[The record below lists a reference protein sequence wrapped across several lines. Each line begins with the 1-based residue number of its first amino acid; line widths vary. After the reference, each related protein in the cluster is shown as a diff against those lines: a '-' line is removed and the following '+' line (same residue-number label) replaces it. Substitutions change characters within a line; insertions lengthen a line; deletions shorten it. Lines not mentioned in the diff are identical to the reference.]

1 MKKIKFYLLTFIIVF
16 NGCKKSGDDEDPNII
31 RIETDLEISDFI
43 WKGLNQYYYW
53 QESVVNLS
61 DSKKENESDYAYY
74 LSQNTNPETFFN
86 SLLHPD
92 DNFSWI
98 VDDYIELENMLQGI
112 DNSDGMEFGL
122 YVECNDQNIFGFVR
136 YVQKG
141 SDAESKGVKRG
152 MVFSDINGTR
162 LNRDNY
168 RDLLYNQTS
177 NSYTVKFSQ
186 ISYNQ
191 NNQCANIIPGQEDI
205 TLVKSR
211 IVKNPI
217 HISKIIEIQGQ
228 KVGYL
233 MYNQFVGVV
242 ESEGKDYNSELN
254 NVFSNFLSNGIN
266 DLVVD
271 LRYNPGGRISTSINL
286 ASMITGKFNNQVFA
300 KERWNSKLMNYWD
313 ENSPESLLNRF
324 TNKLSNNESIFS
336 LNLDRVFVLT
346 SARTASASE
355 LLINGLDPYIDVI
368 HIGDFTVGKNQGSI
382 TVYDYINDSRDKNPN
397 HMYAMQPIVLKIANS
412 DGYADYT
419 DGLEPSTEVEEDI
432 QNLGILGDPTEPLL
446 ATTLNLISGTGK
458 FKIPKAKLTKKFL
471 VKDPEM
477 LKKQKMFVEKKLLF
491 YNR

>member
-1 MKKIKFYLLTFIIVF
+1 MKKFKLCLLALILVF
-16 NGCKKSGDDEDPNII
+16 SSCKKSDDEDPNII
-31 RIETDLEISDFI
+31 RIETDLEIIDFI

-61 DSKKENESDYAYY
+61 DSKKESESDYAYF
-74 LSQNTNPETFFN
+74 LSQNPDPENFFN

-98 VDDYIELENMLQGI
+98 VDDYVELENMLQGI
-112 DNSDGMEFGL
+112 DISDGMEFGL

-136 YVQKG
+136 YVQKD

-152 MVFSDINGTR
+152 MVFSNINGTR
-162 LNRDNY
+162 LTRDNY
-168 RDLLYNQTS
+168 RDLLFNDTNS
-177 NSYTVKFSQ
+177 SYTIRFSE

-191 NNQCANIIPGQEDI
+191 NNQCANIIPGQEDL
-205 TLVKSR
+205 TLIKSR

-217 HISKIIEIQGQ
+217 HISKIIENEGQ
-228 KVGYL
+228 KIGYL
-233 MYNQFVGVV
+233 MYNQFLGVV

-254 NVFSNFLSNGIN
+254 DAFSNFLSNGIN
-266 DLVVD
+266 DLVID

-286 ASMITGKFNNQVFA
+286 ASMITGQFNNQVFA

-324 TNKLSNNESIFS
+324 TNKLGNNQSIFS

-397 HMYAMQPIVLKIANS
+397 HMYAMQPIVLKIGNVA
-412 DGYADYT
+412 GYT
-419 DGLEPSTEVEEDI
+419 DFPNGLEPDI
-432 QNLGILGDPTEPLL
+432 FIKESLLNPGILGDIEEPLL
-446 ATTLNLISGTGK
+446 KIAIDQISGDAISIENNYL
-458 FKIPKAKLTKKFL
+458 FKEISTPKDEIK
-471 VKDPEM
+471 
-477 LKKQKMFVEKKLLF
+477 EKIILDEIIIK
-491 YNR
+491 

>member
-1 MKKIKFYLLTFIIVF
+1 MKKFKFYLLALILVF
-16 NGCKKSGDDEDPNII
+16 SSCKKSDDEDPNII
-31 RIETDLEISDFI
+31 RIETDLEIIDFI

-61 DSKKENESDYAYY
+61 DSKKESESDYAYF
-74 LSQNTNPETFFN
+74 LSQNPDPENFFN
-86 SLLHPD
+86 TLLHPD

-98 VDDYIELENMLQGI
+98 VDDYVELENMLQGI
-112 DNSDGMEFGL
+112 DISDGMEFGL

-136 YVQKG
+136 YVQKD

-152 MVFSDINGTR
+152 MVFSNINGTR
-162 LNRDNY
+162 LTRDNY
-168 RDLLYNQTS
+168 RDLLFNNS
-177 NSYTVKFSQ
+177 SSSYTIRFSE

-191 NNQCANIIPGQEDI
+191 NNQCANIIPGQEDL
-205 TLVKSR
+205 TLIKSR

-217 HISKIIEIQGQ
+217 HISKIIENGGQ
-228 KVGYL
+228 KIGYL
-233 MYNQFVGVV
+233 MYNQFLGVV

-254 NVFSNFLSNGIN
+254 DAFANFLSNGIN
-266 DLVVD
+266 DLVID

-286 ASMITGKFNNQVFA
+286 ASMITGQFNNQVFA

-324 TNKLSNNESIFS
+324 TNKLGNNQSIFS

-397 HMYAMQPIVLKIANS
+397 HMYAMQPIVLKIGNVA
-412 DGYADYT
+412 GYTDFP
-419 DGLEPSTEVEEDI
+419 DGLEPDI
-432 QNLGILGDPTEPLL
+432 FIKESLLNPGILGDMAEPLL
-446 ATTLNLISGTGK
+446 KIAIDQISGDAISIENNYLFNEISTPEDELK
-458 FKIPKAKLTKKFL
+458 EKIIVDDIIIK
-471 VKDPEM
+471 
-477 LKKQKMFVEKKLLF
+477 
-491 YNR
+491 

>member
-1 MKKIKFYLLTFIIVF
+1 MKKFKLCLLALILVF
-16 NGCKKSGDDEDPNII
+16 SSCKKSDDEDPNII
-31 RIETDLEISDFI
+31 RIETDLEIIDFI

-61 DSKKENESDYAYY
+61 DSKKESESDYAYF
-74 LSQNTNPETFFN
+74 LSQNPDPENFFN

-98 VDDYIELENMLQGI
+98 VDDYVELENMLQGI
-112 DNSDGMEFGL
+112 DISDGMEFGL

-136 YVQKG
+136 YVQKD

-152 MVFSDINGTR
+152 MVFSNINGTR
-162 LNRDNY
+162 LTRDNY
-168 RDLLYNQTS
+168 RDLLFNDTNS
-177 NSYTVKFSQ
+177 SYTIRFSE

-191 NNQCANIIPGQEDI
+191 NNQCANIIPGQEDL
-205 TLVKSR
+205 TLIKSR

-217 HISKIIEIQGQ
+217 HISKIIENEGQ
-228 KVGYL
+228 KIGYL
-233 MYNQFVGVV
+233 MYNQFLGVV

-254 NVFSNFLSNGIN
+254 DAFSNFLSNGIN
-266 DLVVD
+266 DLVID

-286 ASMITGKFNNQVFA
+286 ASMITGQFNNQVFA

-324 TNKLSNNESIFS
+324 TNKLSNNQSIFS

-397 HMYAMQPIVLKIANS
+397 HMYAMQPIVLKIGNVA
-412 DGYADYT
+412 GYT
-419 DGLEPSTEVEEDI
+419 DFPNGLEPDI
-432 QNLGILGDPTEPLL
+432 FIKESLLNPGILGDIEEPLL
-446 ATTLNLISGTGK
+446 KIAIDQISGDAISIENNYL
-458 FKIPKAKLTKKFL
+458 FKEISTPKDEIK
-471 VKDPEM
+471 
-477 LKKQKMFVEKKLLF
+477 EKIILDEIIIK
-491 YNR
+491 

>member
-1 MKKIKFYLLTFIIVF
+1 MERIKFYLLASTVVFI
-16 NGCKKSGDDEDPNII
+16 GCKKSGDDEDPNII

-141 SDAESKGVKRG
+141 SDAEFKGVKRG

-162 LNRDNY
+162 LNRENY
-168 RDLLYNQTS
+168 KDLLYNQTS

-211 IVKNPI
+211 VVKNPI

-242 ESEGKDYNSELN
+242 ESEGKNYNSELN
-254 NVFSNFLSNGIN
+254 NVFSDFLSNGIN
-266 DLVVD
+266 DLVID

-286 ASMITGKFNNQVFA
+286 ASMITGQFNNQVFA

-336 LNLDRVFVLT
+336 LNLDRVFILT

-397 HMYAMQPIVLKIANS
+397 HMYAMQPIVLKIGNVA
-412 DGYADYT
+412 GYT
-419 DGLEPSTEVEEDI
+419 DFPNGLEPDI
-432 QNLGILGDPTEPLL
+432 FMKESLLNPGVLGDVEEPLL
-446 ATTLNLISGTGK
+446 KIAIDQIFGNASLIDNNYL
-458 FKIPKAKLTKKFL
+458 FKEIPSPL
-471 VKDPEM
+471 DE
-477 LKKQKMFVEKKLLF
+477 LKERIIIDDKIIE
-491 YNR
+491 

>member
-1 MKKIKFYLLTFIIVF
+1 MKKFKICLLALILVF
-16 NGCKKSGDDEDPNII
+16 SSCKKSDVEDPNII
-31 RIETDLEISDFI
+31 RIETDLEIIDFI

-61 DSKKENESDYAYY
+61 DSKKESESDYAYF
-74 LSQNTNPETFFN
+74 LSQNPNPENFFN

-98 VDDYIELENMLQGI
+98 VDDYVELENMLQGI
-112 DNSDGMEFGL
+112 DISDGMEFGL

-136 YVQKG
+136 YVQKD

-152 MVFSDINGTR
+152 MVFSNINGTR
-162 LNRDNY
+162 LSRDNY
-168 RDLLYNQTS
+168 RDLLFNNNDS
-177 NSYTVKFSQ
+177 SYTIRFSE

-191 NNQCANIIPGQEDI
+191 NNQCANIIPGQEDL
-205 TLVKSR
+205 TLIKSR

-217 HISKIIEIQGQ
+217 HISKIIENEGQ
-228 KVGYL
+228 KIGYL
-233 MYNQFVGVV
+233 MYNQFLGVV

-254 NVFSNFLSNGIN
+254 DAFSNFLSNGIN
-266 DLVVD
+266 DLVID

-286 ASMITGKFNNQVFA
+286 ASMITGQFNNQVFA

-324 TNKLSNNESIFS
+324 TNKLGNNQSIFS

-397 HMYAMQPIVLKIANS
+397 HMYAMQPIVLKIGNVA
-412 DGYADYT
+412 GYTDFP
-419 DGLEPSTEVEEDI
+419 DGLEPDI
-432 QNLGILGDPTEPLL
+432 FIKESLLNPGILGDIEEPLL
-446 ATTLNLISGTGK
+446 KIAIDQISGDAISIENNYL
-458 FKIPKAKLTKKFL
+458 FKEISTPKDEIK
-471 VKDPEM
+471 
-477 LKKQKMFVEKKLLF
+477 EKIILDEIIIK
-491 YNR
+491 

>member
-1 MKKIKFYLLTFIIVF
+1 MKKFKFCLLALILVF
-16 NGCKKSGDDEDPNII
+16 SSCKKSDDEDPNII
-31 RIETDLEISDFI
+31 RIETDLEIIDFI

-61 DSKKENESDYAYY
+61 DSKKESESEYAYF
-74 LSQNTNPETFFN
+74 LSQNPDPKNFFN

-98 VDDYIELENMLQGI
+98 VDDYVELENMLQGI
-112 DNSDGMEFGL
+112 DISDGMEFGL

-136 YVQKG
+136 YVQKD

-152 MVFSDINGTR
+152 MVFSNINGTR
-162 LNRDNY
+162 LTRENY
-168 RDLLYNQTS
+168 RDLLFNNTS
-177 NSYTVKFSQ
+177 SSYTIRFSE

-191 NNQCANIIPGQEDI
+191 NNQCANIIPGQEDL
-205 TLVKSR
+205 TLIKSR

-217 HISKIIEIQGQ
+217 HISKIIENGGQ
-228 KVGYL
+228 KIGYL
-233 MYNQFVGVV
+233 MYNQFLGVV

-254 NVFSNFLSNGIN
+254 DAFYDFLTNGIN
-266 DLVVD
+266 DLVID

-286 ASMITGKFNNQVFA
+286 ASMITGQFNNQVFA

-324 TNKLSNNESIFS
+324 INKLDNNQSIFS
-336 LNLDRVFVLT
+336 LNLDRVFILT

-397 HMYAMQPIVLKIANS
+397 HMYAMQPIVLKIGNVA
-412 DGYADYT
+412 GYTDFP
-419 DGLEPSTEVEEDI
+419 DGLEPDI
-432 QNLGILGDPTEPLL
+432 FIKESLLNPGILGDIEEPLL
-446 ATTLNLISGTGK
+446 KIAIDQISGDAISIENNYL
-458 FKIPKAKLTKKFL
+458 FKEIST
-471 VKDPEM
+471 PEDE
-477 LKKQKMFVEKKLLF
+477 LKEKIIVDDIIIK
-491 YNR
+491 

>member
-1 MKKIKFYLLTFIIVF
+1 MKKIKFYLLALIIVF

-168 RDLLYNQTS
+168 RDLLYNQANNT
-177 NSYTVKFSQ
+177 YTVKFSQ

-266 DLVVD
+266 DLVID

-286 ASMITGKFNNQVFA
+286 ASMITGQFNNQVFA

-336 LNLDRVFVLT
+336 LNLDRVFILT

-397 HMYAMQPIVLKIANS
+397 HMYAMQPIVLKIGNVA
-412 DGYADYT
+412 GYADFPN
-419 DGLEPSTEVEEDI
+419 GLEPDI
-432 QNLGILGDPTEPLL
+432 FIKESLLNPGILGDIEEPLL
-446 ATTLNLISGTGK
+446 KIAIDQIFGNASLIDNNYL
-458 FKIPKAKLTKKFL
+458 FKEIPSPL
-471 VKDPEM
+471 DE
-477 LKKQKMFVEKKLLF
+477 LKERIIIDDKIIK
-491 YNR
+491 

>member
-1 MKKIKFYLLTFIIVF
+1 MKKFKLCLLALILVF
-16 NGCKKSGDDEDPNII
+16 SSCKKSDDEDPNII
-31 RIETDLEISDFI
+31 RIETDLEIIDFI

-61 DSKKENESDYAYY
+61 DSRKESESDYAYF
-74 LSQNTNPETFFN
+74 LSQNPNPENFFN

-98 VDDYIELENMLQGI
+98 VDDYVELENMLQGI
-112 DNSDGMEFGL
+112 DISDGMEFGL

-136 YVQKG
+136 YVQKD

-152 MVFSDINGTR
+152 MVFSNINGTR
-162 LNRDNY
+162 LTRDNY
-168 RDLLYNQTS
+168 RDLLFNNNES
-177 NSYTVKFSQ
+177 SYTIRFSE

-191 NNQCANIIPGQEDI
+191 NNQCANIIPGQEDL
-205 TLVKSR
+205 TLIKSR

-217 HISKIIEIQGQ
+217 HISKIIENEGQ
-228 KVGYL
+228 KIGYL
-233 MYNQFVGVV
+233 MYNQFLGVV

-254 NVFSNFLSNGIN
+254 NAFSNFLSNGIN
-266 DLVVD
+266 DLVID

-286 ASMITGKFNNQVFA
+286 ASMITGQFNNQVFA

-324 TNKLSNNESIFS
+324 TNKLGNNQSIFS

-397 HMYAMQPIVLKIANS
+397 HMYAMQPIVLKIGNVA
-412 DGYADYT
+412 GYTDFP
-419 DGLEPSTEVEEDI
+419 DGLEPDI
-432 QNLGILGDPTEPLL
+432 FIKESLLNPGILGDIEEPLL
-446 ATTLNLISGTGK
+446 KIAIDQISGDAVSIENNYL
-458 FKIPKAKLTKKFL
+458 FKEISTPK
-471 VKDPEM
+471 DE
-477 LKKQKMFVEKKLLF
+477 LKEKIIIDDIIIK
-491 YNR
+491 

>member
-1 MKKIKFYLLTFIIVF
+1 MKKFKFCLLALILVF
-16 NGCKKSGDDEDPNII
+16 SSCKKSDDEDPNII
-31 RIETDLEISDFI
+31 RIETDLEIIDFI

-61 DSKKENESDYAYY
+61 DSKKESESEYAYF
-74 LSQNTNPETFFN
+74 LSQNPDPKNFFN

-98 VDDYIELENMLQGI
+98 VDDYVELENMLQGI
-112 DNSDGMEFGL
+112 DISDGMEFGL

-136 YVQKG
+136 YVQKD

-152 MVFSDINGTR
+152 MVFSNINGTR
-162 LNRDNY
+162 LTRENY
-168 RDLLYNQTS
+168 RDLLFNNTS
-177 NSYTVKFSQ
+177 SSYTIRFSE

-191 NNQCANIIPGQEDI
+191 NNQCANIIPGQEDL
-205 TLVKSR
+205 TLIKSR

-217 HISKIIEIQGQ
+217 HISKIIENGGQ
-228 KVGYL
+228 KIGYL
-233 MYNQFVGVV
+233 MYNQFLGVV

-254 NVFSNFLSNGIN
+254 DAFYDFLTNGIN
-266 DLVVD
+266 DLVID
-271 LRYNPGGRISTSINL
+271 LIYNPGGRISTSINL
-286 ASMITGKFNNQVFA
+286 ASMITGQFNNQVFA

-324 TNKLSNNESIFS
+324 INKLDNNQSIFS
-336 LNLDRVFVLT
+336 LNLDRVFILT

-397 HMYAMQPIVLKIANS
+397 HMYAMQPIVLKIGNVA
-412 DGYADYT
+412 GYTDFP
-419 DGLEPSTEVEEDI
+419 DGLEPDI
-432 QNLGILGDPTEPLL
+432 FIKESLLNPGILGDIEEPLL
-446 ATTLNLISGTGK
+446 KIAIDQISGDAISIENNYL
-458 FKIPKAKLTKKFL
+458 FKEIST
-471 VKDPEM
+471 PEDE
-477 LKKQKMFVEKKLLF
+477 LKEKIIVDDIIIK
-491 YNR
+491 

>member
-1 MKKIKFYLLTFIIVF
+1 MKKFKFCLLALILVF
-16 NGCKKSGDDEDPNII
+16 SSCKKSDDEDPNII
-31 RIETDLEISDFI
+31 RIETDLEIIDFI

-61 DSKKENESDYAYY
+61 DSKKESESEYAYF
-74 LSQNTNPETFFN
+74 LSQNPDPENFFN

-98 VDDYIELENMLQGI
+98 VDDYVELENMLQGI
-112 DNSDGMEFGL
+112 DISDGMEFGL

-136 YVQKG
+136 YVQKD

-152 MVFSDINGTR
+152 MVFSNINGSR
-162 LNRDNY
+162 LTRDNY
-168 RDLLYNQTS
+168 RDLLFNNS
-177 NSYTVKFSQ
+177 SSSYTIRFSE

-191 NNQCANIIPGQEDI
+191 NNQCANIIPGQEDL
-205 TLVKSR
+205 TLIKSR

-217 HISKIIEIQGQ
+217 HISKIIENGGQ
-228 KVGYL
+228 KIGYL
-233 MYNQFVGVV
+233 MYNQFLGVV

-254 NVFSNFLSNGIN
+254 DAFANFLSNGIN
-266 DLVVD
+266 DLVID

-286 ASMITGKFNNQVFA
+286 ASMITGQFNNQVFA

-324 TNKLSNNESIFS
+324 TNKLGNNQSIFS

-397 HMYAMQPIVLKIANS
+397 HMYAMQPIVLKIGNVA
-412 DGYADYT
+412 GYTDFP
-419 DGLEPSTEVEEDI
+419 DGLEPDI
-432 QNLGILGDPTEPLL
+432 FIKESLLNPGILGDIEEPLL
-446 ATTLNLISGTGK
+446 KIAINQISGDAISIENNYL
-458 FKIPKAKLTKKFL
+458 FKEISTPK
-471 VKDPEM
+471 DE
-477 LKKQKMFVEKKLLF
+477 LKEKIIIDDIIIK
-491 YNR
+491 

>member
-1 MKKIKFYLLTFIIVF
+1 MKKFKFCLLALILVF
-16 NGCKKSGDDEDPNII
+16 SSCKKSDDEDPNII
-31 RIETDLEISDFI
+31 RIETDLEIIDFI

-61 DSKKENESDYAYY
+61 DSKKESESDYAYF
-74 LSQNTNPETFFN
+74 LSQNPDPENFFN

-98 VDDYIELENMLQGI
+98 VDDYVELENMLQGI
-112 DNSDGMEFGL
+112 DISDGMEFGL

-136 YVQKG
+136 YVQKD

-152 MVFSDINGTR
+152 MVFSNINGTR
-162 LNRDNY
+162 LTRDNY
-168 RDLLYNQTS
+168 RDLLFNDTNS
-177 NSYTVKFSQ
+177 SYTIRFSE

-191 NNQCANIIPGQEDI
+191 NNQCANIIPGQEDL
-205 TLVKSR
+205 TLIKSR

-217 HISKIIEIQGQ
+217 HISKIIENEGQ
-228 KVGYL
+228 KIGYL
-233 MYNQFVGVV
+233 MYNQFLGVV

-254 NVFSNFLSNGIN
+254 DAFSNFLSNGIN
-266 DLVVD
+266 DLVID

-286 ASMITGKFNNQVFA
+286 ASMITGQFNNQVFA

-324 TNKLSNNESIFS
+324 TNKLGNNQSIFS
-336 LNLDRVFVLT
+336 LNLDRVFILT

-397 HMYAMQPIVLKIANS
+397 HMYAMQPIVLKIGNVA
-412 DGYADYT
+412 GYTDFP
-419 DGLEPSTEVEEDI
+419 DGLEPDI
-432 QNLGILGDPTEPLL
+432 FIKESLLNPGILGDIEEPLL
-446 ATTLNLISGTGK
+446 KIAIDQISGDAISIENNYL
-458 FKIPKAKLTKKFL
+458 FKEISTPKDEIK
-471 VKDPEM
+471 
-477 LKKQKMFVEKKLLF
+477 EKIILDEIIIK
-491 YNR
+491 

>member
-1 MKKIKFYLLTFIIVF
+1 MKKFKFCLLTLILVLSS
-16 NGCKKSGDDEDPNII
+16 CKKSDDEDPNII
-31 RIETDLEISDFI
+31 RIETDLEIIDFI

-61 DSKKENESDYAYY
+61 DSKKESESEYAYF
-74 LSQNTNPETFFN
+74 LSQNPDPENFFN

-98 VDDYIELENMLQGI
+98 VDDYVELENMLQGI
-112 DNSDGMEFGL
+112 DISDGMEFGL

-136 YVQKG
+136 YVQKD

-152 MVFSDINGTR
+152 MVFSNINGTR
-162 LNRDNY
+162 LTRDNY
-168 RDLLYNQTS
+168 RDLLFNNS
-177 NSYTVKFSQ
+177 SSSYTIRFSE

-191 NNQCANIIPGQEDI
+191 NNQCANIIPGQEDL
-205 TLVKSR
+205 TLIKSR

-217 HISKIIEIQGQ
+217 HISKIIENGGQ
-228 KVGYL
+228 KIGYL
-233 MYNQFVGVV
+233 MYNQFLGVV

-254 NVFSNFLSNGIN
+254 DAFANFLSNGIN
-266 DLVVD
+266 DLVID

-286 ASMITGKFNNQVFA
+286 ASMITGQFNNQVFA

-324 TNKLSNNESIFS
+324 TNKLGNNQSIFS

-397 HMYAMQPIVLKIANS
+397 HMYAMQPIVLKIGNVA
-412 DGYADYT
+412 GYTDFP
-419 DGLEPSTEVEEDI
+419 DGLEPDI
-432 QNLGILGDPTEPLL
+432 FIKESLLNPGTLGDIEEPLL
-446 ATTLNLISGTGK
+446 KIAIDQISGDAISIENNYL
-458 FKIPKAKLTKKFL
+458 FKEISTPK
-471 VKDPEM
+471 DE
-477 LKKQKMFVEKKLLF
+477 LKEKIIIDDIIIK
-491 YNR
+491 

>member
-1 MKKIKFYLLTFIIVF
+1 MKKFKLYLLALILVF
-16 NGCKKSGDDEDPNII
+16 SSCKKSDDEDPNII
-31 RIETDLEISDFI
+31 RIETDLEIIDFI

-61 DSKKENESDYAYY
+61 DSKKESESDYAYF
-74 LSQNTNPETFFN
+74 LSQNPDPENFFN

-98 VDDYIELENMLQGI
+98 VDDYVELENMLQGI
-112 DNSDGMEFGL
+112 DISDGMEFGL

-136 YVQKG
+136 YVQKD

-152 MVFSDINGTR
+152 MVFSNINGTR
-162 LNRDNY
+162 LTRDNY
-168 RDLLYNQTS
+168 RDLLFNDTNS
-177 NSYTVKFSQ
+177 SYTIRFSE

-191 NNQCANIIPGQEDI
+191 NNQCANIIPGQEDL
-205 TLVKSR
+205 TLIKSR

-217 HISKIIEIQGQ
+217 HISKIIENEGQ
-228 KVGYL
+228 KIGYL
-233 MYNQFVGVV
+233 MYNQFLGVV

-254 NVFSNFLSNGIN
+254 DAFSNFLSNGIN
-266 DLVVD
+266 DLVID

-286 ASMITGKFNNQVFA
+286 ASMITGQFNNQVFA

-324 TNKLSNNESIFS
+324 TNKLSNNQPIFS

-397 HMYAMQPIVLKIANS
+397 HMYAMQPIVLKIGNVA
-412 DGYADYT
+412 GYTDFP
-419 DGLEPSTEVEEDI
+419 DGLEPDI
-432 QNLGILGDPTEPLL
+432 FIKESLLNPGILGDIEEPLL
-446 ATTLNLISGTGK
+446 KIAIDQISGDAISIENNYL
-458 FKIPKAKLTKKFL
+458 FKEISTPKDE
-471 VKDPEM
+471 VK
-477 LKKQKMFVEKKLLF
+477 EKIILDEIIIK
-491 YNR
+491 

>member
-1 MKKIKFYLLTFIIVF
+1 MKKFKLCLLALILVF
-16 NGCKKSGDDEDPNII
+16 SSCKKSDDEDPNIT
-31 RIETDLEISDFI
+31 RIETDLEIIDFI

-61 DSKKENESDYAYY
+61 DSRKESESDYAYF
-74 LSQNTNPETFFN
+74 LSQNPNPENFFN

-98 VDDYIELENMLQGI
+98 VDDYVELENMLQGI
-112 DNSDGMEFGL
+112 DISDGMEFGL

-136 YVQKG
+136 YVQKD
-141 SDAESKGVKRG
+141 SDAKSKGVKRG
-152 MVFSDINGTR
+152 MVFSNINGTR
-162 LNRDNY
+162 LTRDNY
-168 RDLLYNQTS
+168 RDLLFNNNESSYNIR
-177 NSYTVKFSQ
+177 FSE

-191 NNQCANIIPGQEDI
+191 NNQCANIIPGQEDL
-205 TLVKSR
+205 TLIKSR

-217 HISKIIEIQGQ
+217 HISKIIENEGQ
-228 KVGYL
+228 KIGYL
-233 MYNQFVGVV
+233 MYNQFLGVV

-254 NVFSNFLSNGIN
+254 NAFSNFLSNGIN
-266 DLVVD
+266 DLVID

-286 ASMITGKFNNQVFA
+286 ASMITGQFNNQVFA
-300 KERWNSKLMNYWD
+300 KERWNSKLMNYWN

-324 TNKLSNNESIFS
+324 TNKLGNNQSIFS

-397 HMYAMQPIVLKIANS
+397 HMYAMQPIVLKIGNVA
-412 DGYADYT
+412 GYTDFP
-419 DGLEPSTEVEEDI
+419 DGLEPDI
-432 QNLGILGDPTEPLL
+432 FIKESLLNPGILGDIEEPLL
-446 ATTLNLISGTGK
+446 KIAIDQISGDAVSIENNYL
-458 FKIPKAKLTKKFL
+458 FKEISTPK
-471 VKDPEM
+471 DE
-477 LKKQKMFVEKKLLF
+477 LKEKIIIDDIIIK
-491 YNR
+491 

>member
-1 MKKIKFYLLTFIIVF
+1 MKKIKLYLITFIILF
-16 NGCKKSGDDEDPNII
+16 SGCKKSGDDEDPNII

-168 RDLLYNQTS
+168 RDLLYNQANNT
-177 NSYTVKFSQ
+177 YTVKFSQ

-242 ESEGKDYNSELN
+242 ESEGKNYNSELN

-266 DLVVD
+266 DLVID

-286 ASMITGKFNNQVFA
+286 ASMITGQFNNQVFA

-382 TVYDYINDSRDKNPN
+382 TVNDYINDSRDKNPN
-397 HMYAMQPIVLKIANS
+397 HMYAMQPIVLKIGNVA
-412 DGYADYT
+412 GYT
-419 DGLEPSTEVEEDI
+419 DFPNGLEPDI
-432 QNLGILGDPTEPLL
+432 FMKESLLNPGVLGDVEEPLL
-446 ATTLNLISGTGK
+446 KIAIDQIFGDALSIDNNYL
-458 FKIPKAKLTKKFL
+458 FKEIPSPL
-471 VKDPEM
+471 DE
-477 LKKQKMFVEKKLLF
+477 LKERIIIDDKIIE
-491 YNR
+491 

>member
-1 MKKIKFYLLTFIIVF
+1 MKKFKYYLLALILVF
-16 NGCKKSGDDEDPNII
+16 SSCKKSDDEDPNII
-31 RIETDLEISDFI
+31 RIETDLEIIDFI

-53 QESVVNLS
+53 QESVINLS
-61 DSKKENESDYAYY
+61 DSKKESESDYAYF
-74 LSQNTNPETFFN
+74 LSQNPNPENFFN

-98 VDDYIELENMLQGI
+98 VDDYVELENMLQGI
-112 DNSDGMEFGL
+112 DISDGMEFGL

-136 YVQKG
+136 YIQKD

-152 MVFSDINGTR
+152 MVFSNINGTR
-162 LNRDNY
+162 LTRDNY
-168 RDLLYNQTS
+168 RDLLFNNTS
-177 NSYTVKFSQ
+177 SSYTIRFSE

-191 NNQCANIIPGQEDI
+191 NNQCANMIPGQEDL
-205 TLVKSR
+205 TLIKSR

-217 HISKIIEIQGQ
+217 HISKIIESGSQ
-228 KVGYL
+228 KIGYL
-233 MYNQFVGVV
+233 MYNQFLGVV

-254 NVFSNFLSNGIN
+254 DAFANFLSNGIN
-266 DLVVD
+266 DLVID

-286 ASMITGKFNNQVFA
+286 ASMITGQFNNQVFA

-324 TNKLSNNESIFS
+324 TNKLGNNQSIFS

-397 HMYAMQPIVLKIANS
+397 HMYAMQPIVLKIGNVA
-412 DGYADYT
+412 GYTDFP
-419 DGLEPSTEVEEDI
+419 DGLEPDI
-432 QNLGILGDPTEPLL
+432 FIKESLLNPGILGDIEEPLL
-446 ATTLNLISGTGK
+446 KIAIDQISGDAISIENNYL
-458 FKIPKAKLTKKFL
+458 FKEISNPK
-471 VKDPEM
+471 DE
-477 LKKQKMFVEKKLLF
+477 LKEKIIIDNIIMK
-491 YNR
+491 

>member
-1 MKKIKFYLLTFIIVF
+1 MKKFKLCLLALILVF
-16 NGCKKSGDDEDPNII
+16 SSCKKSDDEDPNII
-31 RIETDLEISDFI
+31 RIETDLEIIDFI

-61 DSKKENESDYAYY
+61 DSKKESESDYAYF
-74 LSQNTNPETFFN
+74 LSQNPEPENFFN

-98 VDDYIELENMLQGI
+98 VDDYVELENMLQGI
-112 DNSDGMEFGL
+112 DISDGMEFGL

-136 YVQKG
+136 YVQKD
-141 SDAESKGVKRG
+141 SDAESKGIKRG
-152 MVFSDINGTR
+152 MVFSNINGTR
-162 LNRDNY
+162 LTRDNY
-168 RDLLYNQTS
+168 RDLLFNNNDS
-177 NSYTVKFSQ
+177 SYTIRFSE

-191 NNQCANIIPGQEDI
+191 NNQCANIIPGQEDL
-205 TLVKSR
+205 TLIKSR

-217 HISKIIEIQGQ
+217 HISKIIENEGQ
-228 KVGYL
+228 KIGYL
-233 MYNQFVGVV
+233 MYNQFLGVV

-254 NVFSNFLSNGIN
+254 DAFSNFLSNGIN
-266 DLVVD
+266 DLVID

-286 ASMITGKFNNQVFA
+286 ASMITGQFNNQVFA

-324 TNKLSNNESIFS
+324 TNKLGNNQSIFS
-336 LNLDRVFVLT
+336 LNLDRVFILT

-397 HMYAMQPIVLKIANS
+397 HMYAMQPIVLKIGNVA
-412 DGYADYT
+412 GYTDFP
-419 DGLEPSTEVEEDI
+419 DGLEPDI
-432 QNLGILGDPTEPLL
+432 FIKESLLNPGILGDIEEPLL
-446 ATTLNLISGTGK
+446 KIAIDQISGDAISIENNYL
-458 FKIPKAKLTKKFL
+458 FKEISTPKDEIK
-471 VKDPEM
+471 
-477 LKKQKMFVEKKLLF
+477 EKIILDEIIIK
-491 YNR
+491 

>member
-1 MKKIKFYLLTFIIVF
+1 MKKFKFCLLALILVF
-16 NGCKKSGDDEDPNII
+16 SSCKKSDDEDPNII
-31 RIETDLEISDFI
+31 RIETDLEIIDFI

-61 DSKKENESDYAYY
+61 DSKKESESEYAYF
-74 LSQNTNPETFFN
+74 LSQNPNPENFFN

-98 VDDYIELENMLQGI
+98 VDDYVELENMLQGI
-112 DNSDGMEFGL
+112 DISDGMEFGL

-136 YVQKG
+136 YVQKD

-152 MVFSDINGTR
+152 MVFSNINGTR
-162 LNRDNY
+162 LTRENY
-168 RDLLYNQTS
+168 RDLLFNNS
-177 NSYTVKFSQ
+177 SSSYTIRFSE

-191 NNQCANIIPGQEDI
+191 NNQCANIIPGQEDL
-205 TLVKSR
+205 TLIKSR

-217 HISKIIEIQGQ
+217 HISKIIENGGQ
-228 KVGYL
+228 KIGYL
-233 MYNQFVGVV
+233 MYNQFLGVV

-254 NVFSNFLSNGIN
+254 DAFANFLSNGIN
-266 DLVVD
+266 DLVID

-286 ASMITGKFNNQVFA
+286 ASMITGQFNNQVFA

-324 TNKLSNNESIFS
+324 TNKLGNNQSIFS

-397 HMYAMQPIVLKIANS
+397 HMYAMQPIVLKIGNVA
-412 DGYADYT
+412 GYTDFP
-419 DGLEPSTEVEEDI
+419 DGLEPDI
-432 QNLGILGDPTEPLL
+432 FIKESLLNPGILGDMEEPLL
-446 ATTLNLISGTGK
+446 KIAIDQISGDAISIENNYL
-458 FKIPKAKLTKKFL
+458 FKEISN
-471 VKDPEM
+471 PEDE
-477 LKKQKMFVEKKLLF
+477 LKEKIIVDDIIIK
-491 YNR
+491 

>member
-1 MKKIKFYLLTFIIVF
+1 MKKFKLCLLALILVF
-16 NGCKKSGDDEDPNII
+16 SSCKKSDDEDPNII
-31 RIETDLEISDFI
+31 RIETDLEIIDFI

-61 DSKKENESDYAYY
+61 DSKKESESDYAYF
-74 LSQNTNPETFFN
+74 LSQNPDPENFFN

-98 VDDYIELENMLQGI
+98 VDDYVELENMLQGI
-112 DNSDGMEFGL
+112 DISDGMEFGL

-136 YVQKG
+136 YVQKD

-152 MVFSDINGTR
+152 MVFSNINGTR
-162 LNRDNY
+162 LTRDNY
-168 RDLLYNQTS
+168 RDLLFNDTNS
-177 NSYTVKFSQ
+177 SYTIRFSE

-191 NNQCANIIPGQEDI
+191 NNQCANIIPGQEDL
-205 TLVKSR
+205 TLIKSR

-217 HISKIIEIQGQ
+217 HISKIIENEGQ
-228 KVGYL
+228 KIGYL
-233 MYNQFVGVV
+233 MYNQFLGVV

-254 NVFSNFLSNGIN
+254 DAFSNFLSNGIN
-266 DLVVD
+266 DLVID

-286 ASMITGKFNNQVFA
+286 ASMITGQFNNQVFA

-324 TNKLSNNESIFS
+324 TNKLGNNQSIFS

-397 HMYAMQPIVLKIANS
+397 HMYAMQPIVLKIGNVA
-412 DGYADYT
+412 GYTDFP
-419 DGLEPSTEVEEDI
+419 DGLEPDI
-432 QNLGILGDPTEPLL
+432 FIKESLLNPGILGDIEEPLL
-446 ATTLNLISGTGK
+446 KIAIDQISGDAISIENNYL
-458 FKIPKAKLTKKFL
+458 FKEISTPKDEIK
-471 VKDPEM
+471 
-477 LKKQKMFVEKKLLF
+477 EKIILDEIIIK
-491 YNR
+491 

>member
-1 MKKIKFYLLTFIIVF
+1 MKKFKFCLLALILVF
-16 NGCKKSGDDEDPNII
+16 SSCKKSDDEDPNII
-31 RIETDLEISDFI
+31 RIETDLEIIDFI

-61 DSKKENESDYAYY
+61 DSKKESESDYAYF
-74 LSQNTNPETFFN
+74 LSQNPDPENFFN
-86 SLLHPD
+86 TLLHPD

-98 VDDYIELENMLQGI
+98 VDDYVELENMLQGI
-112 DNSDGMEFGL
+112 DISDGMEFGL

-136 YVQKG
+136 YVQKD

-152 MVFSDINGTR
+152 MVFSNINGTR
-162 LNRDNY
+162 LTRDNY
-168 RDLLYNQTS
+168 RDLLFNNS
-177 NSYTVKFSQ
+177 SSSYTIRFSE

-191 NNQCANIIPGQEDI
+191 NNQCANIIPGQEDL
-205 TLVKSR
+205 TLIKSR

-217 HISKIIEIQGQ
+217 HISKIIENGGQ
-228 KVGYL
+228 KIGYL
-233 MYNQFVGVV
+233 MYNQFLGVV

-254 NVFSNFLSNGIN
+254 DAFANFLSNGIN
-266 DLVVD
+266 DLVID

-286 ASMITGKFNNQVFA
+286 ASMITGQFNNQVFA

-324 TNKLSNNESIFS
+324 TNKLGNNQSILS

-397 HMYAMQPIVLKIANS
+397 HMYAMQPIVLKIGNVA
-412 DGYADYT
+412 GYTDFP
-419 DGLEPSTEVEEDI
+419 DGLEPDI
-432 QNLGILGDPTEPLL
+432 FIKESLLNPGILGDIEEPLL
-446 ATTLNLISGTGK
+446 KIAIDQISGDAISIENNYLFEEISNPK
-458 FKIPKAKLTKKFL
+458 DELKEKIIIDDIIIK
-471 VKDPEM
+471 
-477 LKKQKMFVEKKLLF
+477 
-491 YNR
+491 

>member
-1 MKKIKFYLLTFIIVF
+1 MKKFKLCLLALILVF
-16 NGCKKSGDDEDPNII
+16 SSCKKSDDEDPNIT
-31 RIETDLEISDFI
+31 RIETDLEIIDFI

-61 DSKKENESDYAYY
+61 DSRKESESDYAYF
-74 LSQNTNPETFFN
+74 LSQNPNPENFFN

-98 VDDYIELENMLQGI
+98 VDDYVELENMLQGI
-112 DNSDGMEFGL
+112 DISDGMEFGL

-136 YVQKG
+136 YVQKD

-152 MVFSDINGTR
+152 MVFSNINGTR
-162 LNRDNY
+162 LTRDNY
-168 RDLLYNQTS
+168 RDLLFNNNESSYNIR
-177 NSYTVKFSQ
+177 FSE

-191 NNQCANIIPGQEDI
+191 NNQCANIIPGQEDL
-205 TLVKSR
+205 TLIKSR

-217 HISKIIEIQGQ
+217 HISKIIENEGQ
-228 KVGYL
+228 KIGYL
-233 MYNQFVGVV
+233 MYNQFLGVV

-254 NVFSNFLSNGIN
+254 NAFSNFLSNGIN
-266 DLVVD
+266 DLVID

-286 ASMITGKFNNQVFA
+286 ASMITGQFNNQVFA

-324 TNKLSNNESIFS
+324 TNKLGNNQSIFS

-397 HMYAMQPIVLKIANS
+397 HMYAMQPIVLKIGNVA
-412 DGYADYT
+412 GYTDFP
-419 DGLEPSTEVEEDI
+419 DGLEPDI
-432 QNLGILGDPTEPLL
+432 FIKESLLNPGILGDIEEPLL
-446 ATTLNLISGTGK
+446 KIAIDQISGDAVSIENNYL
-458 FKIPKAKLTKKFL
+458 FKEISTPK
-471 VKDPEM
+471 DE
-477 LKKQKMFVEKKLLF
+477 LKEKIIIDDIIIK
-491 YNR
+491 

>member
-1 MKKIKFYLLTFIIVF
+1 MKKFKFCLLALILVF
-16 NGCKKSGDDEDPNII
+16 SSCKKSDDEDPNII
-31 RIETDLEISDFI
+31 RIETDLEIIDFI

-61 DSKKENESDYAYY
+61 DSKKESESEYAYF
-74 LSQNTNPETFFN
+74 LSQNPDPENFFN

-98 VDDYIELENMLQGI
+98 VDDYVELENMLQGI
-112 DNSDGMEFGL
+112 DISDGMEFGL

-136 YVQKG
+136 YVQKD

-152 MVFSDINGTR
+152 MVFSNINGTR
-162 LNRDNY
+162 LTRENY
-168 RDLLYNQTS
+168 RDLLFNNS
-177 NSYTVKFSQ
+177 SSSYTIRFSE

-191 NNQCANIIPGQEDI
+191 NNQCANIIPGQEDL
-205 TLVKSR
+205 TLIKSR

-217 HISKIIEIQGQ
+217 HISKIIENGGQ
-228 KVGYL
+228 KIGYL
-233 MYNQFVGVV
+233 MYNQFLGVV

-254 NVFSNFLSNGIN
+254 DAFANFLSNGIN
-266 DLVVD
+266 DLVID

-286 ASMITGKFNNQVFA
+286 ASMITGQFNNQVFA

-324 TNKLSNNESIFS
+324 TNKLGNNQSIFS

-397 HMYAMQPIVLKIANS
+397 HMYAMQPIVLKIGNVA
-412 DGYADYT
+412 GYT
-419 DGLEPSTEVEEDI
+419 DFPNGLEPDI
-432 QNLGILGDPTEPLL
+432 FIKESLLNPGILGDIEEPLL
-446 ATTLNLISGTGK
+446 KIAIDQISGDAISIENNYF
-458 FKIPKAKLTKKFL
+458 FKEISTPK
-471 VKDPEM
+471 DE
-477 LKKQKMFVEKKLLF
+477 LKEKIIIDDIIIK
-491 YNR
+491 

>member
-1 MKKIKFYLLTFIIVF
+1 MKKIKFYLLTLIIVF

-168 RDLLYNQTS
+168 RDLLYNQAS
-177 NSYTVKFSQ
+177 NTYTVKFSQ

-242 ESEGKDYNSELN
+242 ESEGKNYNSELN

-266 DLVVD
+266 DLVID

-286 ASMITGKFNNQVFA
+286 ASMITGQFNNQVFA

-324 TNKLSNNESIFS
+324 TNKLSNNE
-336 LNLDRVFVLT
+336 
-346 SARTASASE
+346 
-355 LLINGLDPYIDVI
+355 
-368 HIGDFTVGKNQGSI
+368 
-382 TVYDYINDSRDKNPN
+382 
-397 HMYAMQPIVLKIANS
+397 
-412 DGYADYT
+412 
-419 DGLEPSTEVEEDI
+419 
-432 QNLGILGDPTEPLL
+432 
-446 ATTLNLISGTGK
+446 
-458 FKIPKAKLTKKFL
+458 
-471 VKDPEM
+471 
-477 LKKQKMFVEKKLLF
+477 
-491 YNR
+491 

>member
-1 MKKIKFYLLTFIIVF
+1 MKKFKFCLLALILVF
-16 NGCKKSGDDEDPNII
+16 SSCKKSDDEDPNII
-31 RIETDLEISDFI
+31 RIETDLEIIDFI

-61 DSKKENESDYAYY
+61 DSKKESESEYAYF
-74 LSQNTNPETFFN
+74 LSQNPDPENFFN

-98 VDDYIELENMLQGI
+98 VDDYVELENMLQGI
-112 DNSDGMEFGL
+112 DISDGMEFGL

-136 YVQKG
+136 YVQKD

-152 MVFSDINGTR
+152 MVFSNINGTR
-162 LNRDNY
+162 LTRDNY
-168 RDLLYNQTS
+168 RDLLFNNS
-177 NSYTVKFSQ
+177 SSSYTIRFSE

-191 NNQCANIIPGQEDI
+191 NNQCANIIPGQEDL
-205 TLVKSR
+205 TLIKSR

-217 HISKIIEIQGQ
+217 HISKIIENGGQ
-228 KVGYL
+228 KIGYL
-233 MYNQFVGVV
+233 MYNQFLGVV

-254 NVFSNFLSNGIN
+254 DAFANFLSNGIN
-266 DLVVD
+266 DLVID

-286 ASMITGKFNNQVFA
+286 ASMITGQFNNQVFA

-324 TNKLSNNESIFS
+324 TNKLGNNQSIFS

-397 HMYAMQPIVLKIANS
+397 HMYAMQPIVLKIGNVA
-412 DGYADYT
+412 GYTDFP
-419 DGLEPSTEVEEDI
+419 DGLEPDI
-432 QNLGILGDPTEPLL
+432 FIKESLLNPGILGDIEEPLL
-446 ATTLNLISGTGK
+446 KIAINQILGDAISIENNYL
-458 FKIPKAKLTKKFL
+458 FKEIST
-471 VKDPEM
+471 PEDE
-477 LKKQKMFVEKKLLF
+477 LKEKIIIDDIIIK
-491 YNR
+491 